1 MPNITLPDGSIR
13 EFDQPVSGF
22 DIVNTIGP
30 GLAKAAVAMTVNDE
44 QKDLS
49 TTITEDASVS
59 ILTGKDEQGLDVIRH
74 TLAAQIL
81 ARAIKDL
88 YPDAKLAIGPT
99 IETGFYY
106 DVEFVEPLVPDDLPK
121 IESRMREIIKEG
133 LPVTREMWD
142 RTDAIAYFENK
153 GESYKA
159 EIIRDAPPE
168 DTQVSLYR
176 QGEGETD
183 TFMDLCFGPH
193 LPSLKKAVESFTL
206 TNLAGAYWR
215 GDSQNQQ
222 LTRIYGVAF
231 ADKKALKAHL
241 HMLEEAKK
249 RDHRLIGKQLG
260 LFHLQESAPGMIFW
274 HPKGWQLWQ
283 VVEQHMREVY
293 QQTGYG
299 EVRCPQILDVT
310 LWKESGHWDNYQ
322 DNMFFTESEKRT
334 YALKPMN
341 CPGHVQVFNQGL
353 HSYRELPIRYGEFG
367 SCHRNEAS
375 GALHGIMRVRGFTQD
390 DGHIFCTEA
399 QLEDEVA
406 AFHQQAM
413 QVYQDFGFDITNTEK
428 LQIKVALRPEARMG
442 DEATWDKAEDAL
454 RSALRNAGVES
465 WEELPGEGAFYGPK
479 IEYHLSDAIGRSWQ
493 LGTMQVDFMMPE
505 RLGAE
510 YVDENSQR
518 KHPVML
524 HRAIVGSL
532 ERFIGIL
539 IENFAGNFPLWLA
552 PTQAVVIGITNQQ
565 DDAVLDLA
573 ARLKKAGI
581 RAISDISNAK
591 VSYKVREYAKEKI
604 PLTLVIGNQE
614 IEDGTVSL
622 RRFGSKDSETLSVE
636 DFIEQT
642 LSTIAQ
648 KQ

>member
-22 DIVNTIGP
+22 DIVNNIGP

-49 TTITEDASVS
+49 TTITEDANVS

-81 ARAIKDL
+81 ARAVKDL

-121 IESRMREIIKEG
+121 IEARMREIIKEG

-142 RTDAIAYFENK
+142 RDDAIAYFENK

-193 LPSLKKAVESFTL
+193 LPSVKKAVESFTL

-454 RSALRNAGVES
+454 RSALRTAGVES

-518 KHPVML
+518 QHPVML

-565 DDAVLDLA
+565 DDAVLDTT

-642 LSTIAQ
+642 LKTIAH

>member
-13 EFDQPVSGF
+13 EFDQAVTGF
-22 DIVNTIGP
+22 DIVNDIGP
-30 GLAKAAVAMTVNDE
+30 GLAKAAVAMTIDGT

-81 ARAIKDL
+81 ARAVKDL

-99 IETGFYY
+99 IDTGFYY
-106 DVEFVEPLVPDDLPK
+106 DVEFAEPLTPDELPK
-121 IESRMREIIKEG
+121 IEARMREIIKEG

-142 RTDAIAYFENK
+142 RDDAIAYFENK
-153 GESYKA
+153 GEFYKA

-168 DTQVSLYR
+168 DKQVSLYR
-176 QGEGETD
+176 QGEGDTD

-193 LPSLKKAVESFTL
+193 LPSISKAVESFKL

-222 LTRIYGVAF
+222 LTRIYAVAF
-231 ADKKALKAHL
+231 ADKKALKNHL

-249 RDHRLIGKQLG
+249 RDHRLIGKQLD
-260 LFHLQESAPGMIFW
+260 LFHLQESAPGMVFW
-274 HPKGWQLWQ
+274 HPKGWTLWQ
-283 VVEQHMREVY
+283 TVEQYMRQVY
-293 QQTGYG
+293 RETGYG
-299 EVRCPQILDVT
+299 EVKCPQVLDVS

-322 DNMFFTESEKRT
+322 ENMFFTQSEKRT

-341 CPGHVQVFNQGL
+341 CPGHIQIFNQGL
-353 HSYRELPIRYGEFG
+353 HSYKELPLRYGEFG
-367 SCHRNEAS
+367 SCHRNEPS

-390 DGHIFCTEA
+390 DGHVFCTWE
-399 QLEDEVA
+399 QIESEVKR
-406 AFHQQAM
+406 FHEESM
-413 QVYQDFGFDITNTEK
+413 KVYTDFGFSNIQVK
-428 LQIKVALRPEARMG
+428 IALRPEKRIG
-442 DEATWDKAEDAL
+442 SDQFWDETENMLRNAL
-454 RSALRNAGVES
+454 RSCDVD
-465 WEELPGEGAFYGPK
+465 WEELPGEGAFYAPK
-479 IEYHLSDAIGRSWQ
+479 IEYHLTDAIGRTWQ
-493 LGTMQVDFMMPE
+493 VGTMQIDCFMPK

-518 KHPVML
+518 QHPVML

-532 ERFIGIL
+532 ERFLGIL

-565 DDAVLDLA
+565 DDAVLELTEK
-573 ARLKKAGI
+573 LKKAGI
-581 RAISDISNAK
+581 RATSDISNAK
-591 VSYKVREYAKEKI
+591 VSYKIREYAKEKI
-604 PLTLVIGNQE
+604 PLTLVLGNQE

-622 RRFGSKDSETLSVE
+622 RRFGSKDSETLSIE
-636 DFIEQT
+636 AFIEQT
-642 LSTIAQ
+642 LSAVAE